1 VISDSEAVSAVSES
15 LGGGTAELKVHTWY
29 CCLWVFTQAGSCSIA
44 LLYFCH
50 VWMTAQHHV
59 VHYKHTCLLCVQ
71 ARATGDAAESLA
83 HAAADALV
91 GLALKKGTTDNVTV
105 VVGLVRRA

>member
-1 VISDSEAVSAVSES
+1 M
-15 LGGGTAELKVHTWY
+15 L
-29 CCLWVFTQAGSCSIA
+29 C
-44 LLYFCH
+44 
-50 VWMTAQHHV
+50 
-59 VHYKHTCLLCVQ
+59 CVQ

-91 GLALKKGTTDNVTV
+91 GLALSKGTTDNVTV